1 MKIETQEISLPI
13 LKEKKINLFIK
24 RIDQIH
30 EHVSGNKWYKLKYN
44 IIEAKRRKT
53 KSILTFG
60 GAYSNHISATAYLAK
75 ENGFDSIGIIRGEE
89 HVPLNPT
96 LNFAVSKGM
105 NIHYISRRDY
115 KLKHTPEFLKSL
127 RERFDNFY
135 LIPEGGSNQ
144 FALKGC
150 SEIIDINDTQDYI
163 CCAVGTGSTI
173 AGVIN
178 SLNVNQ
184 RAVGFSAINDLC
196 WLRKN
201 ISEWTTKKNWEI
213 LNNYCGG
220 GYAKINQELVDFI
233 DNFYK
238 TQGVGL
244 DVVYTGKMMF
254 GILDLVAK
262 DFFPKGSSI
271 LALHTG
277 GLQGNKG
284 MNHRFKIQLPVC

>member
-1 MKIETQEISLPI
+1 MKIETQQISFPI
-13 LKEKKINLFIK
+13 LKEKKINIFIK
-24 RIDQIH
+24 RIDQVH

-44 IIEAKRRKT
+44 IIEAKRRKA

-60 GAYSNHISATAYLAK
+60 GAYSNHISATSYLAK

-89 HVPLNPT
+89 HFPLNPT
-96 LNFAVSKGM
+96 LNFAVSNGM

-115 KLKHTPEFLKSL
+115 KLKHTAEFLESL
-127 RERFDNFY
+127 KDRYDNFY

-150 SEIIDINDTQDYI
+150 SEIIDINDTHDYV

-184 RAVGFSAINDLC
+184 RAVGFSAVNDIY
-196 WLRKN
+196 WLRRN
-201 ISEWTTKKNWEI
+201 ISEWTNKNNWEI
-213 LNNYCGG
+213 LNNYTGG

-238 TQGVGL
+238 SQGVGL

-262 DFFPKGSSI
+262 DFFPKGTSI

-284 MNHRFKIQLPVC
+284 MNQRFNFQLPVC